1 MTLDEY
7 TAIGQAIVIM
17 SQPTMKWSKEH
28 RQEVSEKLL
37 EIMGKY
43 MPKGENYDK

>member
-1 MTLDEY
+1 MTPDEY

-17 SQPTMKWSKEH
+17 SQPSTKWSREH
-28 RQEVSEKLL
+28 REEVSKKLL

-43 MPKGENYDK
+43 MPKGDNK